1 MTSRIDD
8 SFERNDSPNWV
19 GLPVTGMKTQ
29 FEGRFVMIEGI
40 SRGVWR
46 SE

>member
-1 MTSRIDD
+1 
-8 SFERNDSPNWV
+8 
-19 GLPVTGMKTQ
+19 MKTQ